1 MFRSATAAKPALS
14 RRASLVE
21 SSEQVK
27 IEAAILAEL
36 RKGLYSISEA
46 MLAKEDSDRGAA
58 RFDATAAYENV
69 RSLLNHSPFPIT
81 ELYSGKDAAARI
93 SHWQLHF
100 VWLALVKTNPE
111 TSVCRDTPFQRQEVR
126 DATRA
131 PNLPTER
138 IAVVG

>member
-14 RRASLVE
+14 RRASLIE

-27 IEAAILAEL
+27 IEASILAEL

-81 ELYSGKDAAARI
+81 EPSIHEKMRRLESAIGSYLLQG
-93 SHWQLHF
+93 
-100 VWLALVKTNPE
+100 
-111 TSVCRDTPFQRQEVR
+111 
-126 DATRA
+126 
-131 PNLPTER
+131 
-138 IAVVG
+138 